1 MFCPVVIAL
10 VVAEKLPPAIEK
22 LADIPPDTFISIEPV
37 IVGDNVFDVLTEFL
51 ATFVEE
57 LKSADDQAAAVFDP
71 E

>member
-10 VVAEKLPPAIEK
+10 VVAEKPPPAIEK
-22 LADIPPDTFISIEPV
+22 LADIPPDTFIFIEPV

-57 LKSADDQAAAVFDP
+57 LKFADDQAAAVFDP